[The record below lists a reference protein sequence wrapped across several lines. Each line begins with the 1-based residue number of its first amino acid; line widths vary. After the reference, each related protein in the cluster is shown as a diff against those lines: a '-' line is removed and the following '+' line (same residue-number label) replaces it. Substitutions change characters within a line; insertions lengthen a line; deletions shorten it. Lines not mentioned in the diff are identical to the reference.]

1 MKNLI
6 KVKQTCINDMVNIIK
21 KYDISLDE
29 IIKAYINKYQN
40 NFNEKEKY
48 IYKCQF
54 FKFNQYNHLF
64 DEHIK
69 ESNQKILTQYQLIDD
84 YIIL

>member
-1 MKNLI
+1 MKNLM
-6 KVKQTCINDMVNIIK
+6 KLKQNCINDMVNIIK

-29 IIKAYINKYQN
+29 IIKAYINKYEN
-40 NFNEKEKY
+40 NFNENEKY

-54 FKFNQYNHLF
+54 YKFNQYNHLF
-64 DEHIK
+64 DEHIT
-69 ESNQKILTQYQLIDD
+69 ESNQKILTKYQIIDD

>member
-6 KVKQTCINDMVNIIK
+6 QVRQTCINDMVNIIK

-29 IIKAYINKYQN
+29 IIKAYINKYEN

-54 FKFNQYNHLF
+54 FKFNQFNHLF

-69 ESNQKILTQYQLIDD
+69 ESNQKILSQYQLIDD